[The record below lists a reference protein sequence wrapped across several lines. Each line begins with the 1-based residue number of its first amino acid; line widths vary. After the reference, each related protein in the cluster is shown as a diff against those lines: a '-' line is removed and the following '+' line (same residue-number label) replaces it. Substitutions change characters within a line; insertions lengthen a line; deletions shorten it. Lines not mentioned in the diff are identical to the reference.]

1 MIKPLSDRILV
12 KPIENSEFS
21 KGGVYTG
28 MPTTTFVVDK
38 DKTVQRTVGEV
49 LAIGPGAWKN
59 NGRRSPEV
67 PVGSYVTFSDTCGK
81 EVEYEG
87 DKYLFIRES
96 DVMGFV
102 DKPVDVELLYRN

>member
-28 MPTTTFVVDK
+28 MPTTTFVANK

-49 LAIGPGAWKN
+49 LAIGPGVWNKDK
-59 NGRRSPEV
+59 RRP
-67 PVGSYVTFSDTCGK
+67 PNTPIGSYVTFSDTCGK
-81 EVEYEG
+81 EIYLEG
-87 DKYLFIRES
+87 EMYLFIHES

>member
-12 KPIENSEFS
+12 RPVENSEFS

-28 MPTTTFVVDK
+28 MPTTTFVADK
-38 DKTVQRTVGEV
+38 DKTIQRTVGEV
-49 LAIGPGAWKN
+49 LAIGPGIWNK
-59 NGRRSPEV
+59 GKRRP
-67 PVGSYVTFSDTCGK
+67 PDTPIGSYVTFSDTCGK

-87 DKYLFIRES
+87 SKYLFIREP